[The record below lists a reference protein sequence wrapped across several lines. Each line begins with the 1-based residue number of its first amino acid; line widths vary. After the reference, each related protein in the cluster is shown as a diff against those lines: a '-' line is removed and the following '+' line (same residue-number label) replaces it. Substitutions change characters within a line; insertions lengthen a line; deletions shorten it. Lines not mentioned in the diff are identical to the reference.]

1 MTAVLGRL
9 ATYSGKVV
17 EWKDALASEM
27 SLRPN
32 SYDWQSNPPSMP
44 DQEGWYAIAIPG
56 STKVV

>member
-27 SLRPN
+27 NLQPKT
-32 SYDWQSNPPSMP
+32 YDWQSNPPSMP
-44 DQEGWYAIAIPG
+44 NEQGGYAIAVPG